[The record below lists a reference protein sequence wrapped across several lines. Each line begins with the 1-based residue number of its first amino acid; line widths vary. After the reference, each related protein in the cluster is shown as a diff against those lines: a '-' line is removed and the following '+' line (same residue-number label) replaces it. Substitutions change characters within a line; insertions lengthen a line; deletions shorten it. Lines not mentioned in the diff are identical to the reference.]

1 MLPNH
6 SVVALIQ
13 KSLDALYEASMF
25 DTQVLVVDE
34 TPLFG
39 GDSNIDSMCFV
50 ALITDVEDRL
60 SQLTGKDIF
69 VVLSDIEEMYPDA
82 PTLTAGMLSNY
93 LGMLVDG

>member
-1 MLPNH
+1 M
-6 SVVALIQ
+6 VALIQ

-25 DTQVLVVDE
+25 DVQVLVVDE

>member
-82 PTLTAGMLSNY
+82 PILTAGMLSNY